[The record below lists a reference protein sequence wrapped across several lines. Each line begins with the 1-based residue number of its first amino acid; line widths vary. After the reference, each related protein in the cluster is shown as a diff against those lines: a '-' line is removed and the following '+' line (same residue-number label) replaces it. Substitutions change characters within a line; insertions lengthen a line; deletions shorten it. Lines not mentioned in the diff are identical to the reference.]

1 MLIPCPVD
9 WILTLIK
16 QTEWWD
22 VRLELMSIL
31 TNRLLCSV
39 KSRWSHPWV
48 PRRIIS
54 WFLSAKAFSFW
65 VAFTC
70 SSLWVVK
77 LVWIQNV
84 FDSKWCDCVSWFLQQ
99 LILCSWKFLCL
110 TAINAGYTSSTPVVN
125 KRVDRKAIIAL
136 HGAIYFLSLLTM
148 HGESVLRP
156 VASSAHSRSYETFC
170 LILLGVD

>member
-1 MLIPCPVD
+1 MLIPYPVD

-16 QTEWWD
+16 QPEWWD

-39 KSRWSHPWV
+39 KSRRSHPWV

-54 WFLSAKAFSFW
+54 RFLSAKAFSFW

-70 SSLWVVK
+70 SPLWVVK

-84 FDSKWCDCVSWFLQQ
+84 FDTKWCNCVSWFLQQ
-99 LILCSWKFLCL
+99 LILCSWKFLCI

-136 HGAIYFLSLLTM
+136 HGVIYC
-148 HGESVLRP
+148 SV
-156 VASSAHSRSYETFC
+156 S
-170 LILLGVD
+170 